1 MNRSDSEVVK
11 VLRAALKADSRI
23 SSSRIKV
30 SCENG
35 RVELRGKVPTYGS
48 KLAAIVTARE
58 TPGVASI
65 ADQLEVNP
73 RLKLSDEQVTAYV
86 NSALDAHADIPENSV
101 AVSVKRGRCTLAGS
115 VPTHTVWQTSAEVA
129 LACKGV
135 RSVRNLLVVDPESV
149 TRDSE
154 LVRQVRYLLR
164 NQEALGLARI
174 TVKAVGGRVV
184 LTGWV
189 PSLTRKAQAGRVAG
203 RPAGVR
209 RVINRLRVR

>member
-1 MNRSDSEVVK
+1 MSDTEVAGILRS
-11 VLRAALKADSRI
+11 ALKADSRV

-35 RVELRGKVPTYGS
+35 KVELSGKVPTHGS
-48 KLAAIVTARE
+48 KLAVLVTAQE
-58 TPGVASI
+58 MPGVVSI
-65 ADQLEVNP
+65 VDNLEVNP
-73 RLKLSDEQVTAYV
+73 RLKLSDEQVTTYV
-86 NSALDAHADIPENSV
+86 NNAVGAHADIPENSV
-101 AVSVKRGRCTLAGS
+101 AVSVRRGRCTLAGS
-115 VPTHTVWQTSAEVA
+115 VPTHTIWRTAAEVA
-129 LACKGV
+129 LSCKGV

-154 LVRQVRYLLR
+154 LARQVRSLLR